1 MAKQISEAAKKKL
14 KQLRVEYKLR
24 NEEGDAERLSQ
35 LMHMAK
41 SLKKGETYYIYD
53 IDSKD

>member
-24 NEEGDAERLSQ
+24 NEEGDAERLSL